1 MNQITR
7 LRVTPD
13 EDLLIRSLTPAERAT
28 TANGGTNLR
37 AVMIVPTG
45 DPPTTEWI
53 TAHATMRVGPV
64 VIQLKPMVSA
74 LIGRH
79 LLSFIGKF

>member
-1 MNQITR
+1 
-7 LRVTPD
+7 
-13 EDLLIRSLTPAERAT
+13 
-28 TANGGTNLR
+28 
-37 AVMIVPTG
+37 MIVPTG